1 MWSILRMTVT
11 SLVAAVAPR
20 TDNIIKNDATIF

>member
-1 MWSILRMTVT
+1 MTPT

-20 TDNIIKNDATIF
+20 TGQIKELGT

>member
-1 MWSILRMTVT
+1 MADMTPT

-20 TDNIIKNDATIF
+20 TVAL